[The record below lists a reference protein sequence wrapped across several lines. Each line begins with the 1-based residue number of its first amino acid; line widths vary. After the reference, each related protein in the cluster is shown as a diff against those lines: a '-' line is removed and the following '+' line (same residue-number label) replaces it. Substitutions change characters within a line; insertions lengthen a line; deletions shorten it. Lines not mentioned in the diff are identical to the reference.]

1 MYVDIVSLVALII
14 SIIALIGTI
23 LQLLQQYFSSAEG
36 FSNCGEQVM
45 GQWALYRARKFRW
58 TELRFEVQFEV
69 PVMFVCPATNEKGP
83 LPGQPLWHVQGTPQS
98 EVDTRTPSDEAEK
111 RSKEGQRSSKKASET
126 VHTADNER
134 ANWFILL
141 QALHTMERNSM
152 TWQQSKLLEDKAA
165 LGPKAAV
172 HLPESVASW
181 ENHTAVVALQPKR
194 KSWDTMPSEVKKPY
208 ATTTI
213 CHMIEMAAMLGL
225 HWREF
230 DRSNHKYH
238 AEGNGYLL
246 TGQNME
252 DLGIMFHFQIYAAN
266 SFASHRVIPNDMIK
280 MLAFGNVPTI
290 YSPEPSEG
298 GKRFYDNEDPKASG
312 VLQFGSTEELVES
325 LTNYSCNSKTSNYF
339 RDDKMKHGHLFP
351 GESASIPFHPGPKT
365 DPWPHSCFRDPRNGR
380 TVYLHA

>member
-1 MYVDIVSLVALII
+1 MGGIDAVSLVALII
-14 SIIALIGTI
+14 SIIALIGAI
-23 LQLLQQYFSSAEG
+23 LQLLQQYVSSAEG
-36 FSNCGEQVM
+36 FSNCGEEVM
-45 GQWALYRARKFRW
+45 GQWSLYRARKFRW
-58 TELRFEVQFEV
+58 SELRFEVQFEV
-69 PVMFVCPATNEKGP
+69 PVMFVCAATNKRGP
-83 LPGQPLWHVQGTPQS
+83 LPGHPLWNVQGTPQS
-98 EVDTRTPSDEAEK
+98 EAETRTPSDEAEK
-111 RSKEGQRSSKKASET
+111 RIKESQRDSRKASNA

-141 QALHTMERNSM
+141 QAFHTMERNSM
-152 TWQQSKLLEDKAA
+152 AWQNSKLSKDRAA

-172 HLPESVASW
+172 HLPEGVASW
-181 ENHTAVVALQPKR
+181 EEHTAAVALQPKR
-194 KSWDTMPSEVKKPY
+194 KSWDTMPSEVRKPY

-252 DLGIMFHFQIYAAN
+252 GLGIMFHFQIYAAN
-266 SFASHRVIPNDMIK
+266 TFESQRVIPSDMIK

-290 YSPEPSEG
+290 YGPEASEG
-298 GKRFYDNEDPKASG
+298 GKQAYDNDDPKASG

-339 RDDKMKHGHLFP
+339 RDDKMKHSHLFP
-351 GESASIPFHPGPKT
+351 GKCMLAPNAPGSRKLT
-365 DPWPHSCFRDPRNGR
+365 FGA
-380 TVYLHA
+380 L

>member
-1 MYVDIVSLVALII
+1 MGSADAVSLVALII
-14 SIIALIGTI
+14 SIIALIGSI

-45 GQWALYRARKFRW
+45 GQWALYRSRKLRW
-58 TELRFEVQFEV
+58 SELRFEVLFEV

-98 EVDTRTPSDEAEK
+98 EADTRTPSAEAEK
-111 RSKEGQRSSKKASET
+111 RSQEVQKNSRKASAT

-141 QALHTMERNSM
+141 QALQTMEKNSM
-152 TWQQSKLLEDKAA
+152 IWQQSKLLEDKAA
-165 LGPKAAV
+165 LGPKASA
-172 HLPESVASW
+172 HLPEGVASW
-181 ENHTAVVALQPKR
+181 EEHTAVVALQPKR
-194 KSWDTMPSEVKKPY
+194 KSYDTMPSEVRKPY

-230 DRSNHKYH
+230 DRSNHKYL

-246 TGQNME
+246 TGQNVE
-252 DLGIMFHFQIYAAN
+252 GLGIMFHFQIYGAN
-266 SFASHRVIPNDMIK
+266 SFASHRVIPNDTIK

-290 YSPEPSEG
+290 YVPEPGEN
-298 GKRFYDNEDPKASG
+298 GKRVYDSEDPRASG

-339 RDDKMKHGHLFP
+339 RDEKMKHGHLFP
-351 GESASIPFHPGPKT
+351 GKSIVTPLSSGAKKLIF
-365 DPWPHSCFRDPRNGR
+365 
-380 TVYLHA
+380 LAI